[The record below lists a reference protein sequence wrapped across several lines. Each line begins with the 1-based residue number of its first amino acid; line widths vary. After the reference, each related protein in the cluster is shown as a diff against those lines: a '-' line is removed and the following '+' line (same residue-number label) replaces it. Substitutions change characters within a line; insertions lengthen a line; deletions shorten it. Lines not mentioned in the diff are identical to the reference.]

1 MQLLTDTISI
11 RLATPDDEH
20 SLARLAQLDSAE
32 PLTGAL
38 LLAECGGQPRAALS
52 LRDGATIADPFAH
65 TEELLALLRVR
76 AERLRGDARLLAR
89 LRGALFS
96 RRHRRAYAA

>member
-1 MQLLTDTISI
+1 MQIHTDTISI
-11 RLATPDDEH
+11 RVATPDD
-20 SLARLAQLDSAE
+20 APPPGALAQLASAE

-38 LLAECGGQPRAALS
+38 LLAECEGQLRAALS